1 MLLLLLVPC
10 SSTVPNLAPSPVSG
24 VPALRIV
31 FTRLLRRSP
40 QPAKFRLHP
49 PAEPANLS
57 PAEHRLPCL
66 RLSPCFVLRCYSKR
80 SQPRAASRKP
90 ACISRRR
97 ACTHAFLLTEKSL
110 PTFLHWLRLPHP
122 SESSSGVPSK
132 KASVSRHG
140 VPSAHGVDSPQLLRA
155 VGDMVR

>member
-1 MLLLLLVPC
+1 MLVPC
-10 SSTVPNLAPSPVSG
+10 SSTVPNPAPSPASG

-49 PAEPANLS
+49 RPSLPTFRPLSIGSLAFAFLPA
-57 PAEHRLPCL
+57 PC
-66 RLSPCFVLRCYSKR
+66 
-80 SQPRAASRKP
+80 QPRAASRKP